1 MNRASSLPALAASC
15 QPTIPSSAVGCLSAS
30 WPIGDAAEVEHAREA
45 ARSLPTDVAVRF
57 LQVLPKMWA
66 KVKGGRGRQM
76 LASALLERIDVLG
89 ILETPDL

>member
-1 MNRASSLPALAASC
+1 
-15 QPTIPSSAVGCLSAS
+15 
-30 WPIGDAAEVEHAREA
+30 
-45 ARSLPTDVAVRF
+45 
-57 LQVLPKMWA
+57 MWA